1 MILSRRFLDQ
11 VISEEGQLGE
21 IRRLR
26 FSLPETTLYERGESD
41 NSDFIETFL
50 SMAEIDYKITR
61 QNGSVKYQKM

>member
-26 FSLPETTLYERGESD
+26 FSLPDATLYERGEAD

-61 QNGSVKYQKM
+61 HDGRVRYQKM